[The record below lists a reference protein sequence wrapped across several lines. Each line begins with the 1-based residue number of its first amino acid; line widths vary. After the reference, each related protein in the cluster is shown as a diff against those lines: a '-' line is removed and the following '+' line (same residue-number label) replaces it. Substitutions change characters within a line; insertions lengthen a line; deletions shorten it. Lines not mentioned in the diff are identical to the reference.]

1 MKKTYF
7 ISPNFDI
14 APPPDGPL
22 KLGHI
27 IPRPDESDIEPLNVD
42 SYIAAPASLPPML
55 KTGFSSSRSKLL
67 AGELGIWAQVM
78 ATIGVH
84 ASAGFD
90 CSSDDEINVGEVETQ
105 TFQPSLDYVTRS
117 VAGLDVAAFLEQTRY
132 KAPVYMITGLKI
144 ARGASMRSSSS
155 RSINASGGVD
165 LPMEG
170 ARVGPSGKLTH
181 RRAEHGSF
189 EDSSDF
195 VLAFRIQRVRF
206 RVKDGVPE
214 IRDRATYVKGAKM
227 LGDDDETPQGPE
239 APEVLGLQDEA
250 DELPE
255 EVGLLN
261 GVHHD
266 DDDGDQLC
274 EFALLR

>member
-14 APPPDGPL
+14 APPPAGPL

-27 IPRPDESDIEPLNVD
+27 IQGPDEPDIEPLNVD
-42 SYIAAPASLPPML
+42 SYIAAPAPLPPML

-78 ATIGVH
+78 ATMGVH

-90 CSSDDEINVGEVETQ
+90 RSSDDELNVREIEAQ
-105 TFQPSLDYVTRS
+105 TFQPSLIYVQRS

-132 KAPVYMITGLKI
+132 IFPVYLITGLKI
-144 ARGASMRSSSS
+144 ARGASIRSRSS
-155 RSINASGGVD
+155 RSINASGVVD
-165 LPMEG
+165 LPIDG
-170 ARVGPSGKLTH
+170 AQVASSGKLTH
-181 RRAEHGSF
+181 SRAEHGSF
-189 EDSSDF
+189 DDSSDSI
-195 VLAFRIQRVRF
+195 LAFRIQRVRF

-214 IRDRATYVKGAKM
+214 IRDRVTYVKGAKM
-227 LGDDDETPQGPE
+227 LGDDVETTQGHE
-239 APEVLGLQDEA
+239 VPEVLGLQDEA
-250 DELPE
+250 YELPE
-255 EVGLLN
+255 EVGLLD

-274 EFALLR
+274 AFALLR